1 MKLRQRI
8 GVDVDVARFL
18 ENQSVSRTFISNLQQ
33 YNNTTQQISVANKYS
48 PGNVLPEFYYSFRMY
63 VILYI
68 EFY

>member
-1 MKLRQRI
+1 MKLRQRTD
-8 GVDVDVARFL
+8 VDVDVARFL

-33 YNNTTQQISVANKYS
+33 YNNTTQQISLGNKYS
-48 PGNVLPEFYYSFRMY
+48 QANVLSEFYYSFRPC

>member
-1 MKLRQRI
+1 MKLRQRTD
-8 GVDVDVARFL
+8 VDVDVARFL

-33 YNNTTQQISVANKYS
+33 YNNTTQQISLGNKYS
-48 PGNVLPEFYYSFRMY
+48 QANVLPEFYYSFRPC